1 MPVRTILTNPYLITF
16 VAYLLTYALHAQI
29 IVPLESLATGT
40 LASFASLLFLPHAVR
55 VLSVWMLGP
64 KALIGLLPAHLLVDV
79 VRALTTDRELFDAA
93 VILAP
98 VVASCSA
105 VLAFELLK
113 VANINLY
120 VKYLKHALSWRVMM
134 LIGAVAS
141 VFNSIG
147 LTLVYQGHIDQA
159 SMYKMMTNYLIGDVL
174 GLFLGLLILMFFFR
188 WLKLTERAFD

>member
-1 MPVRTILTNPYLITF
+1 M
-16 VAYLLTYALHAQI
+16 
-29 IVPLESLATGT
+29 
-40 LASFASLLFLPHAVR
+40 
-55 VLSVWMLGP
+55 WMLGP